1 MFISRGMLVVN
12 MRLSDL
18 ISLDFSGLNLEK
30 SYFRNCFLNFKI
42 GGKLFGE
49 MFCFRW
55 IFMYIL
61 DNLLSSCFFFLFL
74 LNIVGIWFLS
84 LVMM

>member
-42 GGKLFGE
+42 GGKSFGE